1 MCEGLL
7 SSPVLVESPLSLLA
21 DMLGPDGLQGSQA
34 AGGLD
39 VADNTNSDH
48 WRGLDDGTA
57 FDDLL
62 LVRLGA
68 GPVDLPDNVGHA
80 GLVAH
85 EAGQVDGL
93 GGVILRE
100 CLWLSLM
107 TLGTFLGEESLRS
120 VAGGLK
126 LSVRLKKEKRLEAGI
141 DFKMRSQDE

>member
-1 MCEGLL
+1 
-7 SSPVLVESPLSLLA
+7 
-21 DMLGPDGLQGSQA
+21 MLGPDGLQGSQA

-39 VADNTNSDH
+39 VADNTNGDH
-48 WRGLDDGTA
+48 GRGLDDGTS
-57 FDDLL
+57 FDNLL
-62 LVRLGA
+62 LVNLGA
-68 GPVDLPDNVGHA
+68 GSVNLPDDVGHA

-107 TLGTFLGEESLRS
+107 TLGTFLGEESLGS

-126 LSVRLKKEKRLEAGI
+126 LSVRLKKEK
-141 DFKMRSQDE
+141 